1 MRKLGAALLAVPIL
15 LLVYLGVMAHSLG
28 RGRSIALLGASLLVL
43 FGIAASARP
52 APGAAIPP
60 ASPRPVAAALLDPIL
75 TDHPLTAP
83 FTVGF
88 DVAMDPASVAAAL
101 RLDPDPAVSFA
112 WDAAGK
118 TLTITP
124 IGHWSPD
131 TLYTLTIDTS
141 ARAADGGSLPS
152 PVRAVVLTARAAVA
166 TLSVSASSDGV
177 VRPDATFLVHL
188 DRAVPSSAVE
198 AAIHTSPP
206 VDGTLTGSG
215 TDLVFTPA
223 APLAPGQR
231 YRVWLEGL
239 VDVDGIPFAAS
250 DAVTVRTAA
259 AAGIVRF
266 RPATGSTGIDRT
278 AGLSVRFTQPMNR
291 QTTAAAVSV
300 TAAGKAV
307 KGRIL
312 WGENDTVLLFTPSVV
327 LPYQAKVVFNVGTG
341 ATSRSGV
348 ALATAARTAFTV
360 KAKPVV
366 KAVPVVKAKP
376 VVKMPVTPTKNPVT
390 PTKKPSGGGTNP
402 IPHSGGSGA
411 VAGSWTAVEAYYLR
425 LMNCTRTGGWVTSS
439 GSCSSPGGR
448 NVAALVL
455 NPGISSK
462 VTRPYAKYLAEHNLC
477 GHFFSGTPASR
488 LRAAG
493 YTSYQWG
500 ENIGC
505 YPGSPYGAVLTDQ
518 LGFQAEKP
526 TNGGHYVNLMNGAYS
541 QAGVGVWVA
550 GSQVRLVI
558 DFYHP

>member
-15 LLVYLGVMAHSLG
+15 LLVYLGVMARTLG

-60 ASPRPVAAALLDPIL
+60 SSPRPVAAALLDPIL
-75 TDHPLTAP
+75 TGHPLTAP

-131 TLYTLTIDTS
+131 TLYTLTIDTG
-141 ARAADGGSLPS
+141 ARAAEGGALPS
-152 PVRAVVLTARAAVA
+152 PVRAVVLTAAAAVA
-166 TLSVSASSDGV
+166 TLSVSASSGGV

-188 DRAVPSSAVE
+188 DRALPSSVVE
-198 AAIHTSPP
+198 AAIHSSPR

-223 APLAPGQR
+223 APLAPGHG
-231 YRVWLEGL
+231 YRFWLEGL
-239 VDVDGIPFAAS
+239 VDGDGIPFAVS
-250 DAVTVRTAA
+250 DAVTVRIAA
-259 AAGIVRF
+259 SPGIVRF

-291 QTTAAAVSV
+291 KTTAAAVTV

-312 WGENDTVLLFTPSVV
+312 WGENNTVLLFTPSVA
-327 LPYQAKVVFNVGTG
+327 LPYHAKVVFAIRPS

-348 ALATAARTAFTV
+348 PLATSAHTTFTV

-366 KAVPVVKAKP
+366 RTVVKPPA
-376 VVKMPVTPTKNPVT
+376 
-390 PTKKPSGGGTNP
+390 KKPSGSGTP
-402 IPHSGGSGA
+402 TIPHSGGSGA

-439 GSCSSPGGR
+439 GTCSSPGGR

-455 NPGISSK
+455 NSGISSK
-462 VTRPYAKYLAEHNLC
+462 VTRPYAKYLAVHNLC

-493 YTSYQWG
+493 YTSYVWG

-505 YPGSPYGAVLTDQ
+505 YPGRPYSAVLTDQ

>member
-15 LLVYLGVMAHSLG
+15 LLVYLGVMARSLG

-52 APGAAIPP
+52 TPGVAIPP
-60 ASPRPVAAALLDPIL
+60 ASPRPVAAALLDPI
-75 TDHPLTAP
+75 TTGHPLTAP
-83 FTVGF
+83 FTIGF

-101 RLDPDPAVSFA
+101 RLDPDPAVAFA
-112 WDAAGK
+112 WDTAGK

-124 IGHWSPD
+124 IGHWSAD

-141 ARAADGGSLPS
+141 ARAADGGALPS
-152 PVRAVVLTARAAVA
+152 PVRAVVLTAKAGVA
-166 TLSVSASSDGV
+166 TLSASASTGGV

-188 DRAVPSSAVE
+188 DRAVPASAVE
-198 AAIHTSPP
+198 AAIHTSPQI
-206 VDGTLTGSG
+206 DGTLTGAGS
-215 TDLVFTPA
+215 DLVFTPA
-223 APLAPGQR
+223 VPLAPGQR
-231 YRVWLEGL
+231 YKVWLDGL

-250 DAVTVRTAA
+250 DAVTVRTVAA
-259 AAGIVRF
+259 PGIVRF
-266 RPATGSTGIDRT
+266 RPVTGATAIDRT
-278 AGLSVRFTQPMNR
+278 AALSVRFTQPMTR
-291 QTTAAAVSV
+291 GTTAAAVTV

-307 KGRIL
+307 KGAIL
-312 WGENDTVLLFTPSVV
+312 WGESDTVLRFTPAAA
-327 LPYQAKVVFNVGTG
+327 LPYGAKVVFTVGTG
-341 ATSRSGV
+341 ATSRTGV
-348 ALATAARTAFTV
+348 PLAAAAHTTV
-360 KAKPVV
+360 TIKAKPVV
-366 KAVPVVKAKP
+366 KKIVKP
-376 VVKMPVTPTKNPVT
+376 VKKPVR
-390 PTKKPSGGGTNP
+390 KPSGGGTKP

-477 GHFFSGTPASR
+477 GHFFSGSPASR
-488 LRAAG
+488 LHAAG

-518 LGFQAEKP
+518 LGFQAERP

-541 QAGVGVWVA
+541 EAGVGVWVTR
-550 GSQVRLVI
+550 GQVRLVI